1 MAYNNNN
8 NNNFYRNTFNN
19 KINSDKDFSGEPI
32 LVYDSFYSESDDQEK
47 EKSLNNKNNK
57 NKNITKKKHKN
68 KGTFYKITKQE
79 KVERDKKK
87 MDDDNN
93 AMLQRVGSRRKTIVV
108 QDESGKE
115 LSRIVSSTGNQD
127 PNPFRRASFIAPT
140 PSPMY
145 PQPFMIQPP
154 QQQPLYT
161 QPQFIMQAPP
171 PYQQPILVRAPAPQT
186 VVLDQSYFT
195 QRGSLMNEVI
205 QEEPNKQSDKRVK
218 SSIMNAINVSNSK
231 KVTDTEAASEAKNKT
246 KFKVFT
252 FYTFFIQFN
261 Q

>member
-1 MAYNNNN
+1 MAYNN

-140 PSPMY
+140 PPPMY

-231 KVTDTEAASEAKNKT
+231 KVADTEAASEAKNKT